1 MTRPK
6 QEFPHQ
12 VGVLSHGP
20 PPLTRG
26 TRRRCG
32 SAADRSAD
40 ASVRCVDPSPPY
52 PLLETEQG
60 TKAVVFEFEE
70 PFGIIK
76 RILSGNPMIG
86 CTRGNVIHGDTWQAI
101 DLSMKALASASIL
114 PGAHEDVLAGQH
126 RMI

>member
-1 MTRPK
+1 ML
-6 QEFPHQ
+6 FP
-12 VGVLSHGP
+12 
-20 PPLTRG
+20 
-26 TRRRCG
+26 
-32 SAADRSAD
+32 
-40 ASVRCVDPSPPY
+40 DPTTYPSLPY

-70 PFGIIK
+70 PFRIIK

-126 RMI
+126 RRILSPETTFEWVKAGKV